1 MIFVQRIALTSLY
14 RREKEMKKLFAL
26 LLSCCICVG
35 LLAGCGGNSD
45 SGSTSSSKTTSD
57 SAANSNTAER
67 RTVYDFSSVETQT
80 FDSMY
85 PNGAVYYKDIAQIIH
100 EVSVSD
106 GSIKIGFV
114 MKTLINE
121 YWSTVKAGIEDEV
134 ARLNEMGIDVE
145 VDIQAGASDS
155 DKEGQLAVLRNMI
168 NQKYDVI
175 VVCPISDA
183 NLTPGIE
190 EAQKAGIPIVSMN
203 TYFDG
208 DPYVDYYIGASFFAQ
223 GQMAAQWIADQN
235 PDGGDVAVIMGL
247 ADATSAIGCTD
258 GFEDWIQNNPDSG
271 LKVVDVQSADWDRV
285 KAQDVTATLLKQYPD
300 LVAVFCN
307 NDVMALGSVEAVKQA
322 GKLDQV
328 MVVGRD
334 GTSEAIASIQSG
346 ELAASIGQF
355 PFHMGKTAVQLAI
368 LARENVDL
376 PDRIWFADAMID
388 QENCNMDQGA
398 IIGWTEV
405 SYKKAG

>member
-1 MIFVQRIALTSLY
+1 
-14 RREKEMKKLFAL
+14 MKRLFAL
-26 LLSCCICVG
+26 LLSCCLCTT
-35 LLAGCGGNSD
+35 LLIGCSNTD
-45 SGSTSSSKTTSD
+45 SGSSSSAVPS
-57 SAANSNTAER
+57 SVAATNASER
-67 RTVYDFSSVETQT
+67 KTVYDFSSVETQT

-85 PNGAVYYKDIAQIIH
+85 PNGAVYYKDIAQIIQN
-100 EVSVSD
+100 VSVSE

-121 YWSTVKAGIEDEV
+121 YWSTVKEGIEDEV

-190 EAQKAGIPIVSMN
+190 EAQSAGIPIVSMN
-203 TYFDG
+203 TFFDS
-208 DPYVDYYIGASFFAQ
+208 DPYIDYYIGASFFAQ
-223 GQMAAQWIADQN
+223 GQMAAEWVADHN
-235 PDGGDVAVIMGL
+235 PSGGDVAVIMGL

-258 GFEDWIQNNPDSG
+258 GFENWIESNPDSG
-271 LKVVDVQSADWDRV
+271 LQVVDVQSADWDRV

-307 NDVMALGSVEAVKQA
+307 NDVMALGAVEAVKQA
-322 GKLDQV
+322 GRLDEV

-334 GTSEAIASIQSG
+334 GTSEAIASIQNG
-346 ELAASIGQF
+346 ELDASIGQF
-355 PFHMGKTAVQLAI
+355 PFYMGKTSVQLAI

-376 PDRIWFADAMID
+376 PDRIWIADAMID
-388 QENCNMDQGA
+388 QENCNMEQGE
-398 IIGWTEV
+398 IIGWNEV
-405 SYKKAG
+405 TYQKAE

>member
-1 MIFVQRIALTSLY
+1 
-14 RREKEMKKLFAL
+14 MKKLLAL
-26 LLSCCICVG
+26 LLSCCICVS
-35 LLAGCGGNSD
+35 LLAGC
-45 SGSTSSSKTTSD
+45 SGSTDSSSGQNSG
-57 SAANSNTAER
+57 SAPNSAVSTGAPER
-67 RTVYDFSSVETQT
+67 KAVYDFSSVETQT

-100 EVSVSD
+100 EVSVSE

-121 YWSTVKAGIEDEV
+121 YWSTVKEGIEDEV

-183 NLTPGIE
+183 NLAPGIE
-190 EAQKAGIPIVSMN
+190 EAQEAGIPIVSMN
-203 TYFDG
+203 TFFDG
-208 DPYVDYYIGASFFAQ
+208 DPYVDYYIGASFFSQ
-223 GQMAAQWIADQN
+223 GQMAAKWVADQN

-258 GFEDWIQNNPDSG
+258 GFEAWIDSNPDSG
-271 LKVVDVQSADWDRV
+271 LQVVDVQSADWDRV

-300 LVAVFCN
+300 LVAIFCN

-328 MVVGRD
+328 MVLGRD
-334 GTSEAIASIQSG
+334 GTSEAIASIQGG

-355 PFHMGKTAVQLAI
+355 PFHMGKTSVQLAI
-368 LARENVDL
+368 LARENVEL
-376 PDRIWFADAMID
+376 PDRIWIADAMID
-388 QENCNMDQGA
+388 QGNCNMDQGE
-398 IIGWTEV
+398 IIGWNEV
-405 SYKKAG
+405 FYQKAE